1 MGFNCGLQVYH
12 TVCDAIGAN
21 DEPLARD
28 QITIAVWRQ
37 IVASDGLS
45 RCGGPPHVVKASEG
59 VMMASHEFEKQLIA
73 LLPRMRVWA
82 LALTHNRSAAD
93 DLTQDAATKAL
104 VAFDSFMPGSN
115 FNAWVHRILVNYFI
129 TGMRSRRFL
138 ADAEIP
144 EQPVAPTHVDRIAL
158 RELALAM
165 DLLPH
170 EQRTALFSV
179 AVDERSYE
187 EVAQEIGCAIGTL
200 KSRVHRARLQLRSHM
215 DGERRM
221 AA

>member
-1 MGFNCGLQVYH
+1 
-12 TVCDAIGAN
+12 
-21 DEPLARD
+21 
-28 QITIAVWRQ
+28 
-37 IVASDGLS
+37 
-45 RCGGPPHVVKASEG
+45 
-59 VMMASHEFEKQLIA
+59 MMASHEFEKQLIA
-73 LLPRMRVWA
+73 LLPRMRSWA
-82 LALTHNRSAAD
+82 LALTHNRSATD
-93 DLTQDAATKAL
+93 DLVQDAATKAL
-104 VAFDSFMPGSN
+104 IACDSFMPGTN

-129 TGMRSRRFL
+129 TGLRSRRFL
-138 ADAEIP
+138 VDAEIP
-144 EQPVAPTHVDRIAL
+144 EPSVAPTHVDCIAL

-187 EVAQEIGCAIGTL
+187 EVAQETGCAIGTL